1 MKDQFYKE
9 RYLLSDPT
17 KVIES
22 VNLIDKDPLEPVP
35 ECGYRY
41 IFIAEYGTKY
51 TLQYHADSLYWVHS
65 YRKARKAWKKD
76 NMDKYLKH
84 LEKMRNVEDHVVLEV
99 DYP

>member
-1 MKDQFYKE
+1 MKDHFYKE

-17 KVIES
+17 KIVES

-35 ECGYRY
+35 EYGYRY
-41 IFIAEYGTKY
+41 IYITGYGAKF

-65 YRKARKAWKKD
+65 YRKATKALKKD
-76 NMDKYLKH
+76 KIDKYFKH
-84 LEKMRNVEDHVVLEV
+84 IERMRNVEDHVVLEV